1 MNEAAW
7 LTAER
12 IELARTILSSHHRAF
27 GRPLL
32 AGCPGAKTPRLGAQ
46 ELFIAATVVLAHDGG
61 ADPRLIYANR
71 SALGL
76 WRRDWNAMVG
86 LPSRLTAAAAE
97 RPARA
102 AALDQARAQE
112 AITNYSGIRIDSA
125 GRRFQIQG
133 ARLWSLRDAN
143 GQPCGQ
149 AACFESWWWL

>member
-1 MNEAAW
+1 VIEAAW

-12 IELARTILSSHHRAF
+12 IELARTILNSYQRAF

-32 AGCPGAKTPRLGAQ
+32 AGCPGTQAPRLGAQ
-46 ELFIAATVVLAHDGG
+46 ELFMAATVVLAHDGG
-61 ADPRLIYANR
+61 TDPRLIYANR

-76 WRRDWNAMVG
+76 WRRDWNTMVG

-102 AALDQARAQE
+102 TALDQARAQE
-112 AITNYSGIRIDSA
+112 AISGYSGIRIDSA

-133 ARLWSLRDAN
+133 TRLWSLRDAN
-143 GQPCGQ
+143 GKPSGQ